1 MFTFKATL
9 IVFSAAEER
18 IGKLFESLLS
28 EQLSKRTEND
38 FLISFDEN
46 ELKIEFYDV
55 ELTEKFAP
63 KILGCGTVKKFIIE
77 NQAAPKNKPEK
88 EIEAKVKVTEN
99 EQVTGLETE
108 AENESEAKKEET
120 ESDSEDDTD
129 ANAEAGAEETESE
142 SKSEKI
148 PEAEDEEE
156 PKPEPEPEATSEA
169 ETEKKS
175 NVEVEHESEKEKFS
189 LDYVNEIFEKAKTVT
204 HFYEDL
210 AEYAQIPSELKE
222 DFVKFMLCARN
233 VDKRMP
239 LFPTYGIGTKHT
251 CKVDFYMVN
260 DELPRCTREIDPVKK
275 EVFSKTIEETL
286 GVSIEWFVCDV
297 VNIVISHPS
306 KTVFKRK
313 AEAEE
318 EPEVTPKAKAEEET
332 KPEPEPEEIPEA
344 KTEEE
349 TGPESETEVI
359 PEAKVEKK
367 SAEEKSFE
375 EFSKEYAE
383 KLYEESENLEEFSG
397 KLADYI
403 QISDSRIRN
412 AFEELIKAVAETQ
425 KMSWFCIENIIK
437 RSSQNLCKR
446 AEFNTNTKVLISKA
460 VKERFN
466 LTLLV
471 FLKLIKELMIE
482 VNAKAKENSEPESE
496 PEVVSEAKAEEELE
510 PESEPEVVS
519 ETKSEE
525 EPEAESE
532 LEVVSET
539 KSEEE
544 LEPESE
550 PEVVSEA
557 KAEEEFE
564 PEPETEVV
572 PEAKAEEEPR
582 PELEAEEIS
591 EAKAEEEPEPESEPE
606 ETTPEAKAERKP
618 KSESKQEET
627 FDEYW
632 SGIFKC
638 MPKIISTDKYRI
650 ENVSKKEQQFLAINK
665 SNPIAFRIKEVLEIM
680 EDISLVADPNF
691 ITLSEQIFTKV
702 PVIKVEKSMALY
714 EKMRLLQWSKM
725 LQKFV
730 QRYYTK
736 DPNFRVR
743 IESFLTELREII
755 MTPEEIA
762 KIK

>member
-1 MFTFKATL
+1 MFKFKATL
-9 IVFSAAEER
+9 GVPSAAEK
-18 IGKLFESLLS
+18 GVDMLFEALLS
-28 EQLSKRTEND
+28 EQFSKRVGSD
-38 FLISFDEN
+38 FSISFNES
-46 ELKIEFYDV
+46 ELKIEFCDV
-55 ELTEKFAP
+55 ELTEKYAQ
-63 KILGCGTVKKFIIE
+63 KILGCGTVKKFYIE
-77 NQAAPKNKPEK
+77 NQTEPKNKPEK

-108 AENESEAKKEET
+108 VETDSENKKEENK
-120 ESDSEDDTD
+120 SDSEDDD
-129 ANAEAGAEETESE
+129 ANAETGVEETE
-142 SKSEKI
+142 
-148 PEAEDEEE
+148 PEAEL
-156 PKPEPEPEATSEA
+156 
-169 ETEKKS
+169 
-175 NVEVEHESEKEKFS
+175 EV
-189 LDYVNEIFEKAKTVT
+189 I
-204 HFYEDL
+204 
-210 AEYAQIPSELKE
+210 
-222 DFVKFMLCARN
+222 
-233 VDKRMP
+233 
-239 LFPTYGIGTKHT
+239 
-251 CKVDFYMVN
+251 
-260 DELPRCTREIDPVKK
+260 
-275 EVFSKTIEETL
+275 
-286 GVSIEWFVCDV
+286 
-297 VNIVISHPS
+297 
-306 KTVFKRK
+306 
-313 AEAEE
+313 
-318 EPEVTPKAKAEEET
+318 PEVKAEEET
-332 KPEPEPEEIPEA
+332 EPEAEPEVIPEVKA
-344 KTEEE
+344 EEE
-349 TGPESETEVI
+349 TEPEAEPEVI
-359 PEAKVEKK
+359 PEAEVVEGLELEQEQEVAPEAK
-367 SAEEKSFE
+367 AEEKSPKVKSSE

-412 AFEELIKAVAETQ
+412 AFEELIKAIAETQ

-437 RSSQNLCKR
+437 RSSQNLYKR

-482 VNAKAKENSEPESE
+482 VNSKAKENSEPESE
-496 PEVVSEAKAEEELE
+496 PEVVSEAKAEEELK

-544 LEPESE
+544 PEPESE
-550 PEVVSEA
+550 PEVVSET
-557 KAEEEFE
+557 K
-564 PEPETEVV
+564 
-572 PEAKAEEEPR
+572 
-582 PELEAEEIS
+582 S
-591 EAKAEEEPEPESEPE
+591 EEEPEPESELEVVSEAKSEEDSEPEPEPE

-618 KSESKQEET
+618 ESESKQEET
-627 FDEYW
+627 LDEYW

-691 ITLSEQIFTKV
+691 ITLSEKIFTKV

>member
-1 MFTFKATL
+1 MFKFKATL
-9 IVFSAAEER
+9 GVPSAAEKR
-18 IGKLFESLLS
+18 VDMLFEALLS
-28 EQLSKRTEND
+28 EQFSKQVGSD
-38 FLISFDEN
+38 FSISFNES
-46 ELKIEFYDV
+46 ELKIEFCDV
-55 ELTEKFAP
+55 ELTEKYAQ
-63 KILGCGTVKKFIIE
+63 KILGCGTVKKFYIE
-77 NQAAPKNKPEK
+77 NQTEPKNKPEK

-108 AENESEAKKEET
+108 VETDSENKKEENK
-120 ESDSEDDTD
+120 SDSEDDD
-129 ANAEAGAEETESE
+129 ANAETGVEETE
-142 SKSEKI
+142 
-148 PEAEDEEE
+148 PEAE
-156 PKPEPEPEATSEA
+156 
-169 ETEKKS
+169 
-175 NVEVEHESEKEKFS
+175 
-189 LDYVNEIFEKAKTVT
+189 
-204 HFYEDL
+204 
-210 AEYAQIPSELKE
+210 
-222 DFVKFMLCARN
+222 
-233 VDKRMP
+233 
-239 LFPTYGIGTKHT
+239 
-251 CKVDFYMVN
+251 
-260 DELPRCTREIDPVKK
+260 
-275 EVFSKTIEETL
+275 
-286 GVSIEWFVCDV
+286 
-297 VNIVISHPS
+297 
-306 KTVFKRK
+306 
-313 AEAEE
+313 
-318 EPEVTPKAKAEEET
+318 PEVIPEVKAEEET
-332 KPEPEPEEIPEA
+332 EPKAEL
-344 KTEEE
+344 
-349 TGPESETEVI
+349 EVI
-359 PEAKVEKK
+359 PEAEVVEETEPKAELEVIPEAEVVERLELEQEQEVAPEAK
-367 SAEEKSFE
+367 AEEKSPKVKSSE

-383 KLYEESENLEEFSG
+383 ELYEESENLEEFSG

-437 RSSQNLCKR
+437 RSSQNLYKR

-482 VNAKAKENSEPESE
+482 VNSKAKENSEPESE

-544 LEPESE
+544 PEPESE
-550 PEVVSEA
+550 LEVVSEA
-557 KAEEEFE
+557 KSEEDSE
-564 PEPETEVV
+564 PEP
-572 PEAKAEEEPR
+572 
-582 PELEAEEIS
+582 
-591 EAKAEEEPEPESEPE
+591 EPE

-618 KSESKQEET
+618 ESESKQEET
-627 FDEYW
+627 LDEYW

-691 ITLSEQIFTKV
+691 ITLSEKIFTKV

>member
-1 MFTFKATL
+1 MFKFKATL
-9 IVFSAAEER
+9 GVPSAAEK
-18 IGKLFESLLS
+18 GVDMLFEALLS
-28 EQLSKRTEND
+28 EQFSKRVGSD
-38 FLISFDEN
+38 FSISFNES
-46 ELKIEFYDV
+46 ELKIEFCDV
-55 ELTEKFAP
+55 ELTEKYAQ
-63 KILGCGTVKKFIIE
+63 KILGCGTVKKFYIE
-77 NQAAPKNKPEK
+77 NQTEPKNKPEK

-108 AENESEAKKEET
+108 VETDSENKKEENK
-120 ESDSEDDTD
+120 SDSEDDD
-129 ANAEAGAEETESE
+129 ANAETGVEETE
-142 SKSEKI
+142 
-148 PEAEDEEE
+148 PEAE
-156 PKPEPEPEATSEA
+156 
-169 ETEKKS
+169 
-175 NVEVEHESEKEKFS
+175 
-189 LDYVNEIFEKAKTVT
+189 
-204 HFYEDL
+204 
-210 AEYAQIPSELKE
+210 
-222 DFVKFMLCARN
+222 
-233 VDKRMP
+233 
-239 LFPTYGIGTKHT
+239 
-251 CKVDFYMVN
+251 
-260 DELPRCTREIDPVKK
+260 
-275 EVFSKTIEETL
+275 
-286 GVSIEWFVCDV
+286 
-297 VNIVISHPS
+297 
-306 KTVFKRK
+306 
-313 AEAEE
+313 
-318 EPEVTPKAKAEEET
+318 PEVIPEVKAEEET
-332 KPEPEPEEIPEA
+332 EPEAEPEVILEVKA
-344 KTEEE
+344 EEE
-349 TGPESETEVI
+349 TEPEAEPEVIPEVKAEEETEPEAEPEVI
-359 PEAKVEKK
+359 PEAEVVEGLGLELEQEQEVAPEAK
-367 SAEEKSFE
+367 AEEKSPKVKSSE

-437 RSSQNLCKR
+437 RSSQNLYKR

-471 FLKLIKELMIE
+471 FLKLIKELM
-482 VNAKAKENSEPESE
+482 KEISPEAEATSESEQEAEEISEEKTEKEPESE
-496 PEVVSEAKAEEELE
+496 LEVV
-510 PESEPEVVS
+510 P

-525 EPEAESE
+525 EPEPE
-532 LEVVSET
+532 LEL
-539 KSEEE
+539 K
-544 LEPESE
+544 
-550 PEVVSEA
+550 
-557 KAEEEFE
+557 
-564 PEPETEVV
+564 VV
-572 PEAKAEEEPR
+572 PEAKSEED
-582 PELEAEEIS
+582 S
-591 EAKAEEEPEPESEPE
+591 EPEPEPE

-618 KSESKQEET
+618 ESESKQEET
-627 FDEYW
+627 LDEYW

-680 EDISLVADPNF
+680 EDISLIADPNF
-691 ITLSEQIFTKV
+691 ITLSEKIFTKV

>member
-1 MFTFKATL
+1 MFKFKAIL
-9 IVFSAAEER
+9 GVPSAAEKR
-18 IGKLFESLLS
+18 VDMLFEALLS
-28 EQLSKRTEND
+28 EQFSKRVGSD
-38 FLISFDEN
+38 FSISFNES
-46 ELKIEFYDV
+46 ELKIEFCDV
-55 ELTEKFAP
+55 ELTEKYAQ
-63 KILGCGTVKKFIIE
+63 KILGCGTVKKFYIE
-77 NQAAPKNKPEK
+77 NQTEPKNKPEK

-108 AENESEAKKEET
+108 VEET
-120 ESDSEDDTD
+120 E
-129 ANAEAGAEETESE
+129 
-142 SKSEKI
+142 
-148 PEAEDEEE
+148 PEAEL
-156 PKPEPEPEATSEA
+156 
-169 ETEKKS
+169 
-175 NVEVEHESEKEKFS
+175 EV
-189 LDYVNEIFEKAKTVT
+189 I
-204 HFYEDL
+204 
-210 AEYAQIPSELKE
+210 
-222 DFVKFMLCARN
+222 
-233 VDKRMP
+233 
-239 LFPTYGIGTKHT
+239 
-251 CKVDFYMVN
+251 
-260 DELPRCTREIDPVKK
+260 
-275 EVFSKTIEETL
+275 
-286 GVSIEWFVCDV
+286 
-297 VNIVISHPS
+297 
-306 KTVFKRK
+306 
-313 AEAEE
+313 
-318 EPEVTPKAKAEEET
+318 PEVKAEEET
-332 KPEPEPEEIPEA
+332 EPEAELEVIPEVKA
-344 KTEEE
+344 EEE
-349 TGPESETEVI
+349 TEPEVELEVIPEVKAEEETEPEAEPEVIPEVKAEEETEPKAELEVI
-359 PEAKVEKK
+359 PEAEVVERLELEQEQEVAPEAK
-367 SAEEKSFE
+367 AEEKSPKVKSSE

-383 KLYEESENLEEFSG
+383 ELYEESENLEEFSG

-437 RSSQNLCKR
+437 RSSQNLYKK

-482 VNAKAKENSEPESE
+482 VNSKAKENSEPESE

-544 LEPESE
+544 PEPESE
-550 PEVVSEA
+550 LEVVSEA
-557 KAEEEFE
+557 KSEEDSE
-564 PEPETEVV
+564 PEPE
-572 PEAKAEEEPR
+572 PEK
-582 PELEAEEIS
+582 
-591 EAKAEEEPEPESEPE
+591 
-606 ETTPEAKAERKP
+606 TTPEAKAERKP
-618 KSESKQEET
+618 ESESKQEET
-627 FDEYW
+627 LDEYW

-691 ITLSEQIFTKV
+691 ITLSEKIFTKV

>member
-1 MFTFKATL
+1 M
-9 IVFSAAEER
+9 
-18 IGKLFESLLS
+18 
-28 EQLSKRTEND
+28 
-38 FLISFDEN
+38 
-46 ELKIEFYDV
+46 
-55 ELTEKFAP
+55 
-63 KILGCGTVKKFIIE
+63 
-77 NQAAPKNKPEK
+77 
-88 EIEAKVKVTEN
+88 
-99 EQVTGLETE
+99 
-108 AENESEAKKEET
+108 
-120 ESDSEDDTD
+120 
-129 ANAEAGAEETESE
+129 
-142 SKSEKI
+142 I
-148 PEAEDEEE
+148 PEAEVVEGLELE
-156 PKPEPEPEATSEA
+156 QEQEVAPE
-169 ETEKKS
+169 
-175 NVEVEHESEKEKFS
+175 
-189 LDYVNEIFEKAKTVT
+189 
-204 HFYEDL
+204 
-210 AEYAQIPSELKE
+210 
-222 DFVKFMLCARN
+222 
-233 VDKRMP
+233 
-239 LFPTYGIGTKHT
+239 
-251 CKVDFYMVN
+251 
-260 DELPRCTREIDPVKK
+260 
-275 EVFSKTIEETL
+275 
-286 GVSIEWFVCDV
+286 
-297 VNIVISHPS
+297 
-306 KTVFKRK
+306 
-313 AEAEE
+313 
-318 EPEVTPKAKAEEET
+318 AKAEE
-332 KPEPEPEEIPEA
+332 KSP
-344 KTEEE
+344 
-349 TGPESETEVI
+349 
-359 PEAKVEKK
+359 KVK
-367 SAEEKSFE
+367 SSE

-437 RSSQNLCKR
+437 RSSQNLYKR

-482 VNAKAKENSEPESE
+482 VNSKAKENSEPESE

-544 LEPESE
+544 PEPESE
-550 PEVVSEA
+550 PEVVSET
-557 KAEEEFE
+557 K
-564 PEPETEVV
+564 
-572 PEAKAEEEPR
+572 
-582 PELEAEEIS
+582 S
-591 EAKAEEEPEPESEPE
+591 EEEPEPESELEVVSETKSEEEPEPESELEVVSEAKSEEDSEPEPEPE

-618 KSESKQEET
+618 ESESKQEET
-627 FDEYW
+627 LDEYW

-691 ITLSEQIFTKV
+691 ITLSEKIFTKV

>member
-77 NQAAPKNKPEK
+77 NQAEPKNKPEK
-88 EIEAKVKVTEN
+88 EIEAKVKAGEN
-99 EQVTGLETE
+99 EHVTGSETE

-142 SKSEKI
+142 SQSEKI

-175 NVEVEHESEKEKFS
+175 NVEAEHESEKEKFS

-349 TGPESETEVI
+349 TEPESETEVI

-496 PEVVSEAKAEEELE
+496 PEVVSE
-510 PESEPEVVS
+510 
-519 ETKSEE
+519 TKSEE

-557 KAEEEFE
+557 KAEEELE

-572 PEAKAEEEPR
+572 PEAKAKEEPR

-606 ETTPEAKAERKP
+606 ETIPEAKAERKP

>member
-1 MFTFKATL
+1 MFKFKAIL
-9 IVFSAAEER
+9 GVPSAAEKR
-18 IGKLFESLLS
+18 VDMLFEALLS
-28 EQLSKRTEND
+28 EQFSKRVGSD
-38 FLISFDEN
+38 FSISFNES
-46 ELKIEFYDV
+46 ELKIEFCDV
-55 ELTEKFAP
+55 ELTEKYAQ
-63 KILGCGTVKKFIIE
+63 KILGCGTVKKFYIE
-77 NQAAPKNKPEK
+77 NQTEPKNKPEK

-108 AENESEAKKEET
+108 VEET
-120 ESDSEDDTD
+120 E
-129 ANAEAGAEETESE
+129 
-142 SKSEKI
+142 
-148 PEAEDEEE
+148 PEAEL
-156 PKPEPEPEATSEA
+156 
-169 ETEKKS
+169 
-175 NVEVEHESEKEKFS
+175 EV
-189 LDYVNEIFEKAKTVT
+189 I
-204 HFYEDL
+204 
-210 AEYAQIPSELKE
+210 
-222 DFVKFMLCARN
+222 
-233 VDKRMP
+233 
-239 LFPTYGIGTKHT
+239 
-251 CKVDFYMVN
+251 
-260 DELPRCTREIDPVKK
+260 
-275 EVFSKTIEETL
+275 
-286 GVSIEWFVCDV
+286 
-297 VNIVISHPS
+297 
-306 KTVFKRK
+306 
-313 AEAEE
+313 
-318 EPEVTPKAKAEEET
+318 PEVKAEEET
-332 KPEPEPEEIPEA
+332 EPKAEL
-344 KTEEE
+344 
-349 TGPESETEVI
+349 EVI
-359 PEAKVEKK
+359 PEAEVVERLELEQEQEVAPEAK
-367 SAEEKSFE
+367 AEEKSPKVKSSE

-383 KLYEESENLEEFSG
+383 ELYEESENLEEFSG

-437 RSSQNLCKR
+437 RSSQNLYKK

-482 VNAKAKENSEPESE
+482 VNSKAKENSEPESE

-519 ETKSEE
+519 KTKSEE

-532 LEVVSET
+532 LEVVSEA
-539 KSEEE
+539 KSEED
-544 LEPESE
+544 S
-550 PEVVSEA
+550 
-557 KAEEEFE
+557 E
-564 PEPETEVV
+564 PEPE
-572 PEAKAEEEPR
+572 PEK
-582 PELEAEEIS
+582 
-591 EAKAEEEPEPESEPE
+591 
-606 ETTPEAKAERKP
+606 TTPEAKAERKP
-618 KSESKQEET
+618 ESESKQEET
-627 FDEYW
+627 LDEYW

-691 ITLSEQIFTKV
+691 ITLSEKIFTKV

>member
-38 FLISFDEN
+38 FLISFNEN

-77 NQAAPKNKPEK
+77 NQAEPKNKPEK

-108 AENESEAKKEET
+108 VETDSENKKEENK
-120 ESDSEDDTD
+120 SDSEDDD
-129 ANAEAGAEETESE
+129 ANAETGVEKTE
-142 SKSEKI
+142 
-148 PEAEDEEE
+148 PEAEL
-156 PKPEPEPEATSEA
+156 
-169 ETEKKS
+169 
-175 NVEVEHESEKEKFS
+175 EV
-189 LDYVNEIFEKAKTVT
+189 I
-204 HFYEDL
+204 
-210 AEYAQIPSELKE
+210 
-222 DFVKFMLCARN
+222 
-233 VDKRMP
+233 
-239 LFPTYGIGTKHT
+239 
-251 CKVDFYMVN
+251 
-260 DELPRCTREIDPVKK
+260 
-275 EVFSKTIEETL
+275 
-286 GVSIEWFVCDV
+286 
-297 VNIVISHPS
+297 
-306 KTVFKRK
+306 
-313 AEAEE
+313 
-318 EPEVTPKAKAEEET
+318 PEVKAEEET
-332 KPEPEPEEIPEA
+332 EPEAEP
-344 KTEEE
+344 
-349 TGPESETEVI
+349 EVI
-359 PEAKVEKK
+359 PEAEVVEGLELEQEQEVAPEAK
-367 SAEEKSFE
+367 AEEKSPKVKSSE

-425 KMSWFCIENIIK
+425 KISLFCIENIIK
-437 RSSQNLCKR
+437 RSSQNLYKR

-482 VNAKAKENSEPESE
+482 VNSKAKENSEPESE
-496 PEVVSEAKAEEELE
+496 PEVVSEAKAEEEPE
-510 PESEPEVVS
+510 PNMESEE
-519 ETKSEE
+519 
-525 EPEAESE
+525 
-532 LEVVSET
+532 
-539 KSEEE
+539 
-544 LEPESE
+544 
-550 PEVVSEA
+550 
-557 KAEEEFE
+557 
-564 PEPETEVV
+564 V
-572 PEAKAEEEPR
+572 PEAKAEEESK

-591 EAKAEEEPEPESEPE
+591 EAKSEEDSEPEPEPE
-606 ETTPEAKAERKP
+606 KTTPEAKAERKP
-618 KSESKQEET
+618 ESGSKQEET

>member
-77 NQAAPKNKPEK
+77 NQAEPKNKPEK
-88 EIEAKVKVTEN
+88 EIEAKVKAGEN
-99 EQVTGLETE
+99 EHVTGSETE

-169 ETEKKS
+169 EAEKKS
-175 NVEVEHESEKEKFS
+175 NVEAEHESEKEKFS

-239 LFPTYGIGTKHT
+239 LFPTYGIGTKYT

-349 TGPESETEVI
+349 TEPESETEVI
-359 PEAKVEKK
+359 LEAKVEKK

-496 PEVVSEAKAEEELE
+496 PEVV
-510 PESEPEVVS
+510 
-519 ETKSEE
+519 
-525 EPEAESE
+525 
-532 LEVVSET
+532 
-539 KSEEE
+539 
-544 LEPESE
+544 
-550 PEVVSEA
+550 
-557 KAEEEFE
+557 
-564 PEPETEVV
+564 

-591 EAKAEEEPEPESEPE
+591 EAKAEEELEPESEPE
-606 ETTPEAKAERKP
+606 KTTPEAKAERKP
-618 KSESKQEET
+618 ESESKQEET

>member
-1 MFTFKATL
+1 MFKFKATL
-9 IVFSAAEER
+9 GVPSAAEKR
-18 IGKLFESLLS
+18 VDMLFEALLS
-28 EQLSKRTEND
+28 EQFSKRVGSD
-38 FLISFDEN
+38 FSISFNES
-46 ELKIEFYDV
+46 ELKIEFCDV
-55 ELTEKFAP
+55 ELTEKYAQ
-63 KILGCGTVKKFIIE
+63 KILGCGTVKKFYIE
-77 NQAAPKNKPEK
+77 NQTEPKNKPEK
-88 EIEAKVKVTEN
+88 EIEAKVKAGEN
-99 EQVTGLETE
+99 EHVTGSETE

-120 ESDSEDDTD
+120 ESDSEDDD
-129 ANAEAGAEETESE
+129 ANAETGVEETE
-142 SKSEKI
+142 
-148 PEAEDEEE
+148 PEAEL
-156 PKPEPEPEATSEA
+156 
-169 ETEKKS
+169 
-175 NVEVEHESEKEKFS
+175 EV
-189 LDYVNEIFEKAKTVT
+189 I
-204 HFYEDL
+204 
-210 AEYAQIPSELKE
+210 
-222 DFVKFMLCARN
+222 
-233 VDKRMP
+233 
-239 LFPTYGIGTKHT
+239 
-251 CKVDFYMVN
+251 
-260 DELPRCTREIDPVKK
+260 
-275 EVFSKTIEETL
+275 
-286 GVSIEWFVCDV
+286 
-297 VNIVISHPS
+297 
-306 KTVFKRK
+306 
-313 AEAEE
+313 
-318 EPEVTPKAKAEEET
+318 PEVKAEEET
-332 KPEPEPEEIPEA
+332 EPEAEPEVIPEVKA
-344 KTEEE
+344 EEE
-349 TGPESETEVI
+349 TEPEAELEVIPEVKAEEETEPEAEPEVIPEVKAEEETEPKAELEVI
-359 PEAKVEKK
+359 PEAEVVERLELEQEQEVAPEAK
-367 SAEEKSFE
+367 AEEKSPKVKSSE

-437 RSSQNLCKR
+437 RSSQNLYKKV
-446 AEFNTNTKVLISKA
+446 EFNTNTKVLISKA

-471 FLKLIKELMIE
+471 FLKLIKELM
-482 VNAKAKENSEPESE
+482 KEISPEAEATSESEQEAEEISEEKTEKEPESE
-496 PEVVSEAKAEEELE
+496 LEVV
-510 PESEPEVVS
+510 P

-525 EPEAESE
+525 EPE
-532 LEVVSET
+532 
-539 KSEEE
+539 
-544 LEPESE
+544 
-550 PEVVSEA
+550 
-557 KAEEEFE
+557 
-564 PEPETEVV
+564 PEP
-572 PEAKAEEEPR
+572 
-582 PELEAEEIS
+582 
-591 EAKAEEEPEPESEPE
+591 EPE

-618 KSESKQEET
+618 ESESKQEET
-627 FDEYW
+627 LDEYW

-691 ITLSEQIFTKV
+691 ITLSEKIFTKV

>member
-63 KILGCGTVKKFIIE
+63 KILGCGTVKKIIIE
-77 NQAAPKNKPEK
+77 NQAEPKNKPEK

-108 AENESEAKKEET
+108 VETDSENKKEENK
-120 ESDSEDDTD
+120 SDSEDDD
-129 ANAEAGAEETESE
+129 ANAETGVEKTE
-142 SKSEKI
+142 
-148 PEAEDEEE
+148 PEAEL
-156 PKPEPEPEATSEA
+156 
-169 ETEKKS
+169 
-175 NVEVEHESEKEKFS
+175 EV
-189 LDYVNEIFEKAKTVT
+189 I
-204 HFYEDL
+204 
-210 AEYAQIPSELKE
+210 
-222 DFVKFMLCARN
+222 
-233 VDKRMP
+233 
-239 LFPTYGIGTKHT
+239 
-251 CKVDFYMVN
+251 
-260 DELPRCTREIDPVKK
+260 
-275 EVFSKTIEETL
+275 
-286 GVSIEWFVCDV
+286 
-297 VNIVISHPS
+297 
-306 KTVFKRK
+306 
-313 AEAEE
+313 
-318 EPEVTPKAKAEEET
+318 PEVKAEEET
-332 KPEPEPEEIPEA
+332 EPEAEP
-344 KTEEE
+344 
-349 TGPESETEVI
+349 EVI
-359 PEAKVEKK
+359 PEAEVVEVLELEQEQEVAPEAK
-367 SAEEKSFE
+367 AEEKSPKVKSSE

-437 RSSQNLCKR
+437 RSSQNLYKR

-471 FLKLIKELMIE
+471 FLKLIKELMKEISP
-482 VNAKAKENSEPESE
+482 KAEETSESE
-496 PEVVSEAKAEEELE
+496 QEAEEISEEKAEEE
-510 PESEPEVVS
+510 S
-519 ETKSEE
+519 K
-525 EPEAESE
+525 
-532 LEVVSET
+532 
-539 KSEEE
+539 
-544 LEPESE
+544 
-550 PEVVSEA
+550 
-557 KAEEEFE
+557 
-564 PEPETEVV
+564 
-572 PEAKAEEEPR
+572 

-591 EAKAEEEPEPESEPE
+591 EAKSEEDSEPEPEPE
-606 ETTPEAKAERKP
+606 KTTPEAKAERKP
-618 KSESKQEET
+618 ESGSKQEET

-680 EDISLVADPNF
+680 EDISLIADPNF

>member
-63 KILGCGTVKKFIIE
+63 KILDCGTVKKFIIE
-77 NQAAPKNKPEK
+77 NQAEPKNKPEK

-108 AENESEAKKEET
+108 VETDSENKKEENK
-120 ESDSEDDTD
+120 SDSEDDD
-129 ANAEAGAEETESE
+129 ANAETGVEKTE
-142 SKSEKI
+142 
-148 PEAEDEEE
+148 PEAEL
-156 PKPEPEPEATSEA
+156 
-169 ETEKKS
+169 
-175 NVEVEHESEKEKFS
+175 EV
-189 LDYVNEIFEKAKTVT
+189 I
-204 HFYEDL
+204 
-210 AEYAQIPSELKE
+210 
-222 DFVKFMLCARN
+222 
-233 VDKRMP
+233 
-239 LFPTYGIGTKHT
+239 
-251 CKVDFYMVN
+251 
-260 DELPRCTREIDPVKK
+260 
-275 EVFSKTIEETL
+275 
-286 GVSIEWFVCDV
+286 
-297 VNIVISHPS
+297 
-306 KTVFKRK
+306 
-313 AEAEE
+313 
-318 EPEVTPKAKAEEET
+318 PEVKAEEET
-332 KPEPEPEEIPEA
+332 EPEAEP
-344 KTEEE
+344 
-349 TGPESETEVI
+349 EVI
-359 PEAKVEKK
+359 PEAEVVEGLELEQEQEVAPEAK
-367 SAEEKSFE
+367 AEEKSPKVKSSE

-437 RSSQNLCKR
+437 RSSQNLYKR

-482 VNAKAKENSEPESE
+482 VNSKAKKNSEPESE
-496 PEVVSEAKAEEELE
+496 PEVVSEAKAEEEPE
-510 PESEPEVVS
+510 PNMESEE
-519 ETKSEE
+519 
-525 EPEAESE
+525 
-532 LEVVSET
+532 
-539 KSEEE
+539 
-544 LEPESE
+544 
-550 PEVVSEA
+550 
-557 KAEEEFE
+557 
-564 PEPETEVV
+564 V
-572 PEAKAEEEPR
+572 PEAKAEEESK

-591 EAKAEEEPEPESEPE
+591 EAKVEEESKPELEAEEISEAKSEEDSEPEPEPE
-606 ETTPEAKAERKP
+606 KTTPEAKAERKP
-618 KSESKQEET
+618 ESGSKQEET

>member
-1 MFTFKATL
+1 MFKFKATL
-9 IVFSAAEER
+9 GVPSAAEKR
-18 IGKLFESLLS
+18 VDMLFEALLS
-28 EQLSKRTEND
+28 EQFSKQVGSD
-38 FLISFDEN
+38 FSISFNES
-46 ELKIEFYDV
+46 ELKIEFCDV
-55 ELTEKFAP
+55 ELTEKYAQ
-63 KILGCGTVKKFIIE
+63 KILGCGTVKKFYIE
-77 NQAAPKNKPEK
+77 NQTEPKNKPEK

-108 AENESEAKKEET
+108 VETDSENKKEENK
-120 ESDSEDDTD
+120 SDSEDDD
-129 ANAEAGAEETESE
+129 ANAETGVEETE
-142 SKSEKI
+142 
-148 PEAEDEEE
+148 PEAEL
-156 PKPEPEPEATSEA
+156 
-169 ETEKKS
+169 
-175 NVEVEHESEKEKFS
+175 EV
-189 LDYVNEIFEKAKTVT
+189 I
-204 HFYEDL
+204 
-210 AEYAQIPSELKE
+210 
-222 DFVKFMLCARN
+222 
-233 VDKRMP
+233 
-239 LFPTYGIGTKHT
+239 
-251 CKVDFYMVN
+251 
-260 DELPRCTREIDPVKK
+260 
-275 EVFSKTIEETL
+275 
-286 GVSIEWFVCDV
+286 
-297 VNIVISHPS
+297 
-306 KTVFKRK
+306 
-313 AEAEE
+313 
-318 EPEVTPKAKAEEET
+318 PEVKAEEET
-332 KPEPEPEEIPEA
+332 EPEAELEVIPEVKA
-344 KTEEE
+344 EEE
-349 TGPESETEVI
+349 TEPEAEPEVI
-359 PEAKVEKK
+359 PEAEVVEGLELEQEQEVAPEAK
-367 SAEEKSFE
+367 AEEKSPKVKSSE

-437 RSSQNLCKR
+437 RSSQNLYKR

-482 VNAKAKENSEPESE
+482 VNSKAKENSEPESE

-525 EPEAESE
+525 EPE
-532 LEVVSET
+532 
-539 KSEEE
+539 
-544 LEPESE
+544 
-550 PEVVSEA
+550 
-557 KAEEEFE
+557 
-564 PEPETEVV
+564 PEP
-572 PEAKAEEEPR
+572 
-582 PELEAEEIS
+582 
-591 EAKAEEEPEPESEPE
+591 EPE

-618 KSESKQEET
+618 ESESKQEET
-627 FDEYW
+627 LDEYW

-691 ITLSEQIFTKV
+691 ITLSEKIFTKV

>member
-63 KILGCGTVKKFIIE
+63 KILGCGTVKKIIIE
-77 NQAAPKNKPEK
+77 NQVEPKNKPEK

-108 AENESEAKKEET
+108 VETDSENKKEENK
-120 ESDSEDDTD
+120 SDSEDDD
-129 ANAEAGAEETESE
+129 ANAETGVEKTE
-142 SKSEKI
+142 
-148 PEAEDEEE
+148 PEAEL
-156 PKPEPEPEATSEA
+156 
-169 ETEKKS
+169 
-175 NVEVEHESEKEKFS
+175 EV
-189 LDYVNEIFEKAKTVT
+189 I
-204 HFYEDL
+204 
-210 AEYAQIPSELKE
+210 
-222 DFVKFMLCARN
+222 
-233 VDKRMP
+233 
-239 LFPTYGIGTKHT
+239 
-251 CKVDFYMVN
+251 
-260 DELPRCTREIDPVKK
+260 
-275 EVFSKTIEETL
+275 
-286 GVSIEWFVCDV
+286 
-297 VNIVISHPS
+297 
-306 KTVFKRK
+306 
-313 AEAEE
+313 
-318 EPEVTPKAKAEEET
+318 PEVKAEEET
-332 KPEPEPEEIPEA
+332 EPEAEP
-344 KTEEE
+344 
-349 TGPESETEVI
+349 EVI
-359 PEAKVEKK
+359 PEAEVVEGLELEQEKEVAPEAK
-367 SAEEKSFE
+367 AEEKSPKVKSSE

-471 FLKLIKELMIE
+471 FLKLIKELM
-482 VNAKAKENSEPESE
+482 KEISP
-496 PEVVSEAKAEEELE
+496 KAEETS
-510 PESEPEVVS
+510 ESEQ
-519 ETKSEE
+519 
-525 EPEAESE
+525 
-532 LEVVSET
+532 
-539 KSEEE
+539 
-544 LEPESE
+544 
-550 PEVVSEA
+550 
-557 KAEEEFE
+557 
-564 PEPETEVV
+564 
-572 PEAKAEEEPR
+572 
-582 PELEAEEIS
+582 EAEEIS
-591 EAKAEEEPEPESEPE
+591 EEKAEEESKPELETEEISEAKSEEDSEPEPEPE
-606 ETTPEAKAERKP
+606 KITPEAKAERKSE
-618 KSESKQEET
+618 SESKQEET

>member
-77 NQAAPKNKPEK
+77 NQAEPKNKPEK

-108 AENESEAKKEET
+108 VETDSENKKEENK
-120 ESDSEDDTD
+120 SDSEDDD
-129 ANAEAGAEETESE
+129 ANAETGVEKTE
-142 SKSEKI
+142 
-148 PEAEDEEE
+148 PEAEL
-156 PKPEPEPEATSEA
+156 
-169 ETEKKS
+169 
-175 NVEVEHESEKEKFS
+175 EV
-189 LDYVNEIFEKAKTVT
+189 I
-204 HFYEDL
+204 
-210 AEYAQIPSELKE
+210 
-222 DFVKFMLCARN
+222 
-233 VDKRMP
+233 
-239 LFPTYGIGTKHT
+239 
-251 CKVDFYMVN
+251 
-260 DELPRCTREIDPVKK
+260 
-275 EVFSKTIEETL
+275 
-286 GVSIEWFVCDV
+286 
-297 VNIVISHPS
+297 
-306 KTVFKRK
+306 
-313 AEAEE
+313 
-318 EPEVTPKAKAEEET
+318 PEVKAEEET
-332 KPEPEPEEIPEA
+332 EPEAEP
-344 KTEEE
+344 
-349 TGPESETEVI
+349 EVI
-359 PEAKVEKK
+359 PEAEVVEGLELEQEQEVAPEAK
-367 SAEEKSFE
+367 AEEKSPKVKSSE

-412 AFEELIKAVAETQ
+412 AFEELLKAVAETQ

-482 VNAKAKENSEPESE
+482 VNSKAKENSESESE
-496 PEVVSEAKAEEELE
+496 PEVVSEAKAEEEPE
-510 PESEPEVVS
+510 PNMESEE
-519 ETKSEE
+519 
-525 EPEAESE
+525 
-532 LEVVSET
+532 
-539 KSEEE
+539 
-544 LEPESE
+544 
-550 PEVVSEA
+550 
-557 KAEEEFE
+557 
-564 PEPETEVV
+564 V
-572 PEAKAEEEPR
+572 PEAKAEEESKP
-582 PELEAEEIS
+582 
-591 EAKAEEEPEPESEPE
+591 EPEPEK
-606 ETTPEAKAERKP
+606 TTPEAKAERKP
-618 KSESKQEET
+618 ESESKQEET

>member
-1 MFTFKATL
+1 MIPEVKT
-9 IVFSAAEER
+9 
-18 IGKLFESLLS
+18 
-28 EQLSKRTEND
+28 
-38 FLISFDEN
+38 
-46 ELKIEFYDV
+46 V
-55 ELTEKFAP
+55 E
-63 KILGCGTVKKFIIE
+63 
-77 NQAAPKNKPEK
+77 
-88 EIEAKVKVTEN
+88 
-99 EQVTGLETE
+99 ETE
-108 AENESEAKKEET
+108 AEAEPEAISEAK
-120 ESDSEDDTD
+120 
-129 ANAEAGAEETESE
+129 AEEE
-142 SKSEKI
+142 
-148 PEAEDEEE
+148 
-156 PKPEPEPEATSEA
+156 PEPEPEPE
-169 ETEKKS
+169 
-175 NVEVEHESEKEKFS
+175 
-189 LDYVNEIFEKAKTVT
+189 EI
-204 HFYEDL
+204 
-210 AEYAQIPSELKE
+210 
-222 DFVKFMLCARN
+222 
-233 VDKRMP
+233 
-239 LFPTYGIGTKHT
+239 
-251 CKVDFYMVN
+251 
-260 DELPRCTREIDPVKK
+260 
-275 EVFSKTIEETL
+275 
-286 GVSIEWFVCDV
+286 
-297 VNIVISHPS
+297 
-306 KTVFKRK
+306 
-313 AEAEE
+313 
-318 EPEVTPKAKAEEET
+318 PEVRAEEET
-332 KPEPEPEEIPEA
+332 KPEPEPEAIPEA
-344 KTEEE
+344 KAEEKHE
-349 TGPESETEVI
+349 PDSELKATSEGK
-359 PEAKVEKK
+359 AKEK
-367 SAEEKSFE
+367 SAEETSLE

-437 RSSQNLCKR
+437 RNSQNLYKK

-482 VNAKAKENSEPESE
+482 VNSKAKENSEPESE
-496 PEVVSEAKAEEELE
+496 PEVVSEAKAEEEPE
-510 PESEPEVVS
+510 PKMESEE
-519 ETKSEE
+519 
-525 EPEAESE
+525 
-532 LEVVSET
+532 
-539 KSEEE
+539 
-544 LEPESE
+544 
-550 PEVVSEA
+550 
-557 KAEEEFE
+557 
-564 PEPETEVV
+564 V
-572 PEAKAEEEPR
+572 PEAKAEEEPEPKSETEVVPEAKSEVEPKSK
-582 PELEAEEIS
+582 PELEEPKTE
-591 EAKAEEEPEPESEPE
+591 AEEEPKPEPEPE
-606 ETTPEAKAERKP
+606 EIPEAEAEEEP
-618 KSESKQEET
+618 KTEPELEVTSEAETKET

-665 SNPIAFRIKEVLEIM
+665 SNPMAFRIKEVLEIM

>member
-1 MFTFKATL
+1 MFKFKATL
-9 IVFSAAEER
+9 GVPSAAEKR
-18 IGKLFESLLS
+18 VDMLFEALLS
-28 EQLSKRTEND
+28 EQFSKRVGSD
-38 FLISFDEN
+38 FSISFNES
-46 ELKIEFYDV
+46 ELKIEFCDV
-55 ELTEKFAP
+55 ELTEKYAQ
-63 KILGCGTVKKFIIE
+63 KILGCGTVKKFYIE
-77 NQAAPKNKPEK
+77 NQTEPKNKPEK

-108 AENESEAKKEET
+108 VETDSENKKEENK
-120 ESDSEDDTD
+120 SDSEDDD
-129 ANAEAGAEETESE
+129 ANAETGVEETE
-142 SKSEKI
+142 
-148 PEAEDEEE
+148 PEAEL
-156 PKPEPEPEATSEA
+156 
-169 ETEKKS
+169 
-175 NVEVEHESEKEKFS
+175 EV
-189 LDYVNEIFEKAKTVT
+189 I
-204 HFYEDL
+204 
-210 AEYAQIPSELKE
+210 
-222 DFVKFMLCARN
+222 
-233 VDKRMP
+233 
-239 LFPTYGIGTKHT
+239 
-251 CKVDFYMVN
+251 
-260 DELPRCTREIDPVKK
+260 
-275 EVFSKTIEETL
+275 
-286 GVSIEWFVCDV
+286 
-297 VNIVISHPS
+297 
-306 KTVFKRK
+306 
-313 AEAEE
+313 
-318 EPEVTPKAKAEEET
+318 PEVKAEEET
-332 KPEPEPEEIPEA
+332 EPEAEP
-344 KTEEE
+344 
-349 TGPESETEVI
+349 EVI
-359 PEAKVEKK
+359 PEVKAEEETEPEAELEMIPEAEVVERLELEQEQEVAPEAK
-367 SAEEKSFE
+367 AEEKSPKVKSSE

-383 KLYEESENLEEFSG
+383 ELYEESENLEEFSG

-437 RSSQNLCKR
+437 RSSQNLYKK

-482 VNAKAKENSEPESE
+482 VNSKAKENSEPESE

-525 EPEAESE
+525 EPEPESE
-532 LEVVSET
+532 LEVVSEA
-539 KSEEE
+539 KSEED
-544 LEPESE
+544 S
-550 PEVVSEA
+550 
-557 KAEEEFE
+557 E
-564 PEPETEVV
+564 PEPE
-572 PEAKAEEEPR
+572 PEK
-582 PELEAEEIS
+582 
-591 EAKAEEEPEPESEPE
+591 
-606 ETTPEAKAERKP
+606 TTPEAKAERKP
-618 KSESKQEET
+618 ESESKQEET
-627 FDEYW
+627 LDEYW

-691 ITLSEQIFTKV
+691 ITLSEKIFTKV

>member
-1 MFTFKATL
+1 MFKFKATL
-9 IVFSAAEER
+9 GVPLAAEKR
-18 IGKLFESLLS
+18 VDMLFEALLS
-28 EQLSKRTEND
+28 EQFSKRVGSD
-38 FLISFDEN
+38 FSISFNES
-46 ELKIEFYDV
+46 ELKIEFCDV
-55 ELTEKFAP
+55 ELTEKYAQ
-63 KILGCGTVKKFIIE
+63 KILGCGTVKKFYIE
-77 NQAAPKNKPEK
+77 NQTEPKNKPEK

-108 AENESEAKKEET
+108 VETDSENKKEENK
-120 ESDSEDDTD
+120 SDSEEDD
-129 ANAEAGAEETESE
+129 ANAETGVEETE
-142 SKSEKI
+142 
-148 PEAEDEEE
+148 PEAELE
-156 PKPEPEPEATSEA
+156 
-169 ETEKKS
+169 
-175 NVEVEHESEKEKFS
+175 
-189 LDYVNEIFEKAKTVT
+189 
-204 HFYEDL
+204 
-210 AEYAQIPSELKE
+210 
-222 DFVKFMLCARN
+222 
-233 VDKRMP
+233 
-239 LFPTYGIGTKHT
+239 
-251 CKVDFYMVN
+251 
-260 DELPRCTREIDPVKK
+260 
-275 EVFSKTIEETL
+275 
-286 GVSIEWFVCDV
+286 
-297 VNIVISHPS
+297 VIS
-306 KTVFKRK
+306 
-313 AEAEE
+313 
-318 EPEVTPKAKAEEET
+318 EVKAEEET
-332 KPEPEPEEIPEA
+332 EPEAELEVIPEVKA
-344 KTEEE
+344 EEE
-349 TGPESETEVI
+349 TEPEAEPEVIPEVKAEEETEPEAEPEVI
-359 PEAKVEKK
+359 PEAEVVERLELEQEQEVAPEAK
-367 SAEEKSFE
+367 AEEKSPKVKSSE

-383 KLYEESENLEEFSG
+383 ELYEESENLEEFSG

-437 RSSQNLCKR
+437 RSSQNLYKK

-482 VNAKAKENSEPESE
+482 VNSKAKENS
-496 PEVVSEAKAEEELE
+496 E

-550 PEVVSEA
+550 PEVVSET
-557 KAEEEFE
+557 KSEEE
-564 PEPETEVV
+564 PEAESELKVV
-572 PEAKAEEEPR
+572 PEAKSEED
-582 PELEAEEIS
+582 S
-591 EAKAEEEPEPESEPE
+591 EPEPEPE
-606 ETTPEAKAERKP
+606 ETTPEAKSERKP
-618 KSESKQEET
+618 ESESKQEET
-627 FDEYW
+627 LDEYW

-691 ITLSEQIFTKV
+691 ITLSEKIFTKV

>member
-9 IVFSAAEER
+9 IVFSAAEAR
-18 IGKLFESLLS
+18 IDKLFESLLS
-28 EQLSKRTEND
+28 EQLSKRTGND

-77 NQAAPKNKPEK
+77 NHAEPKNKPEK

-108 AENESEAKKEET
+108 VETDSENKKEENK
-120 ESDSEDDTD
+120 SDSEDDD
-129 ANAEAGAEETESE
+129 ANAETGVEETE
-142 SKSEKI
+142 
-148 PEAEDEEE
+148 PEAELEVIPEVKAVEET
-156 PKPEPEPEATSEA
+156 EPEA
-169 ETEKKS
+169 
-175 NVEVEHESEKEKFS
+175 
-189 LDYVNEIFEKAKTVT
+189 
-204 HFYEDL
+204 
-210 AEYAQIPSELKE
+210 
-222 DFVKFMLCARN
+222 
-233 VDKRMP
+233 
-239 LFPTYGIGTKHT
+239 
-251 CKVDFYMVN
+251 
-260 DELPRCTREIDPVKK
+260 
-275 EVFSKTIEETL
+275 
-286 GVSIEWFVCDV
+286 
-297 VNIVISHPS
+297 
-306 KTVFKRK
+306 
-313 AEAEE
+313 
-318 EPEVTPKAKAEEET
+318 EP
-332 KPEPEPEEIPEA
+332 
-344 KTEEE
+344 
-349 TGPESETEVI
+349 EVI
-359 PEAKVEKK
+359 PEAEVEKGLELEQEQEVAPEAK
-367 SAEEKSFE
+367 AEEKSPKVKSSE

-437 RSSQNLCKR
+437 RNSQNLYKR

-482 VNAKAKENSEPESE
+482 VNSKAKENSEPESE
-496 PEVVSEAKAEEELE
+496 PEVVSEAKAEEEPE
-510 PESEPEVVS
+510 PKMESEE
-519 ETKSEE
+519 
-525 EPEAESE
+525 
-532 LEVVSET
+532 
-539 KSEEE
+539 
-544 LEPESE
+544 
-550 PEVVSEA
+550 
-557 KAEEEFE
+557 
-564 PEPETEVV
+564 V
-572 PEAKAEEEPR
+572 PEAK
-582 PELEAEEIS
+582 S
-591 EAKAEEEPEPESEPE
+591 EEEPEPESEPE
-606 ETTPEAKAERKP
+606 VIPEAKVEEEPEPELELEVTPAAEAEEETKP
-618 KSESKQEET
+618 EPESEEIPKAEAEET

-665 SNPIAFRIKEVLEIM
+665 SNPMAFRIKEVLEIM

-702 PVIKVEKSMALY
+702 PVIKVEKNMALY

-730 QRYYTK
+730 QKYYTN

-743 IESFLTELREII
+743 IENFLTELREII

>member
-9 IVFSAAEER
+9 IVFSAAEAR
-18 IGKLFESLLS
+18 IDKLFESLLS
-28 EQLSKRTEND
+28 EQLSKRTGND

-77 NQAAPKNKPEK
+77 NHAEPKNKPEK
-88 EIEAKVKVTEN
+88 EIEAKVKAGEN
-99 EQVTGLETE
+99 EHVTGSEKE

-142 SKSEKI
+142 PKSEKI
-148 PEAEDEEE
+148 HEAEDEEE
-156 PKPEPEPEATSEA
+156 PKPEPEPEEIP
-169 ETEKKS
+169 ET
-175 NVEVEHESEKEKFS
+175 
-189 LDYVNEIFEKAKTVT
+189 
-204 HFYEDL
+204 
-210 AEYAQIPSELKE
+210 
-222 DFVKFMLCARN
+222 R
-233 VDKRMP
+233 
-239 LFPTYGIGTKHT
+239 
-251 CKVDFYMVN
+251 
-260 DELPRCTREIDPVKK
+260 
-275 EVFSKTIEETL
+275 
-286 GVSIEWFVCDV
+286 
-297 VNIVISHPS
+297 
-306 KTVFKRK
+306 
-313 AEAEE
+313 
-318 EPEVTPKAKAEEET
+318 AEEET
-332 KPEPEPEEIPEA
+332 KPEPEPEAIPEA
-344 KTEEE
+344 KPEEE
-349 TGPESETEVI
+349 PKPEPEPEAI
-359 PEAKVEKK
+359 PEAKAEEKHEPDSEPKATSEGKAKEK
-367 SAEEKSFE
+367 SAEETSLE

-437 RSSQNLCKR
+437 RSSQNLYKKV
-446 AEFNTNTKVLISKA
+446 EFNTNTKVLISKA

-482 VNAKAKENSEPESE
+482 VNSKAKENSEPESE
-496 PEVVSEAKAEEELE
+496 PEVVSEAKAEEEPE
-510 PESEPEVVS
+510 PKMESEEVPEA
-519 ETKSEE
+519 KAEE
-525 EPEAESE
+525 EPE
-532 LEVVSET
+532 L
-539 KSEEE
+539 
-544 LEPESE
+544 ESE

-557 KAEEEFE
+557 KAEEEPEPKSE
-564 PEPETEVV
+564 PEVI
-572 PEAKAEEEPR
+572 PEAKAEEELELESEPEVVPEAKSDVEPKSK
-582 PELEAEEIS
+582 PELEEPKTE
-591 EAKAEEEPEPESEPE
+591 AEEEPKPEPEPEVTSEA
-606 ETTPEAKAERKP
+606 ETK
-618 KSESKQEET
+618 ET

-665 SNPIAFRIKEVLEIM
+665 SNPMAFRIKEVLEIM

>member
-63 KILGCGTVKKFIIE
+63 KILGCGTVKKIIIE
-77 NQAAPKNKPEK
+77 NQAEPKNKPEK

-108 AENESEAKKEET
+108 VETDSENKKEENK
-120 ESDSEDDTD
+120 SDSEDDD
-129 ANAEAGAEETESE
+129 VNAETGVEKTE
-142 SKSEKI
+142 
-148 PEAEDEEE
+148 PEAEL
-156 PKPEPEPEATSEA
+156 
-169 ETEKKS
+169 
-175 NVEVEHESEKEKFS
+175 EV
-189 LDYVNEIFEKAKTVT
+189 I
-204 HFYEDL
+204 
-210 AEYAQIPSELKE
+210 
-222 DFVKFMLCARN
+222 
-233 VDKRMP
+233 
-239 LFPTYGIGTKHT
+239 
-251 CKVDFYMVN
+251 
-260 DELPRCTREIDPVKK
+260 
-275 EVFSKTIEETL
+275 
-286 GVSIEWFVCDV
+286 
-297 VNIVISHPS
+297 
-306 KTVFKRK
+306 
-313 AEAEE
+313 
-318 EPEVTPKAKAEEET
+318 PEVKAEEET
-332 KPEPEPEEIPEA
+332 EPEAEP
-344 KTEEE
+344 
-349 TGPESETEVI
+349 EVI
-359 PEAKVEKK
+359 PESEVVEGLELEQEQEVAPEAK
-367 SAEEKSFE
+367 AEEKSPKVKSSE

-412 AFEELIKAVAETQ
+412 AFEKLIKAVAETQ

-471 FLKLIKELMIE
+471 FLKLIKELMKEISP
-482 VNAKAKENSEPESE
+482 KAEETSESE
-496 PEVVSEAKAEEELE
+496 QEAEEISEEKAEEE
-510 PESEPEVVS
+510 S
-519 ETKSEE
+519 K
-525 EPEAESE
+525 
-532 LEVVSET
+532 
-539 KSEEE
+539 
-544 LEPESE
+544 
-550 PEVVSEA
+550 
-557 KAEEEFE
+557 
-564 PEPETEVV
+564 
-572 PEAKAEEEPR
+572 

-591 EAKAEEEPEPESEPE
+591 EAKSEEDSEPEPEPE
-606 ETTPEAKAERKP
+606 KITPEAKAERKSE
-618 KSESKQEET
+618 SESKQEET

>member
-77 NQAAPKNKPEK
+77 NQAEPKNKPEK
-88 EIEAKVKVTEN
+88 EIEAKVKAGEN
-99 EQVTGLETE
+99 EHVTGSETE

-169 ETEKKS
+169 EAEKKS
-175 NVEVEHESEKEKFS
+175 NVEAEHESEKEKFS

-239 LFPTYGIGTKHT
+239 LFPTYGIGTKYT

-349 TGPESETEVI
+349 TEPESETEVI
-359 PEAKVEKK
+359 LEAKVEKK

-510 PESEPEVVS
+510 PESEPEVV
-519 ETKSEE
+519 
-525 EPEAESE
+525 
-532 LEVVSET
+532 
-539 KSEEE
+539 
-544 LEPESE
+544 
-550 PEVVSEA
+550 
-557 KAEEEFE
+557 
-564 PEPETEVV
+564 

-591 EAKAEEEPEPESEPE
+591 EAKAEEELEPESEPE
-606 ETTPEAKAERKP
+606 KTTPEAKAERKP
-618 KSESKQEET
+618 ESESKQEET

>member
-1 MFTFKATL
+1 M
-9 IVFSAAEER
+9 
-18 IGKLFESLLS
+18 
-28 EQLSKRTEND
+28 
-38 FLISFDEN
+38 
-46 ELKIEFYDV
+46 
-55 ELTEKFAP
+55 
-63 KILGCGTVKKFIIE
+63 
-77 NQAAPKNKPEK
+77 
-88 EIEAKVKVTEN
+88 
-99 EQVTGLETE
+99 
-108 AENESEAKKEET
+108 
-120 ESDSEDDTD
+120 
-129 ANAEAGAEETESE
+129 
-142 SKSEKI
+142 I
-148 PEAEDEEE
+148 PE
-156 PKPEPEPEATSEA
+156 
-169 ETEKKS
+169 
-175 NVEVEHESEKEKFS
+175 V
-189 LDYVNEIFEKAKTVT
+189 
-204 HFYEDL
+204 
-210 AEYAQIPSELKE
+210 
-222 DFVKFMLCARN
+222 
-233 VDKRMP
+233 
-239 LFPTYGIGTKHT
+239 
-251 CKVDFYMVN
+251 
-260 DELPRCTREIDPVKK
+260 
-275 EVFSKTIEETL
+275 
-286 GVSIEWFVCDV
+286 
-297 VNIVISHPS
+297 
-306 KTVFKRK
+306 
-313 AEAEE
+313 
-318 EPEVTPKAKAEEET
+318 KAEEET
-332 KPEPEPEEIPEA
+332 EPEAELEVIPEVKA
-344 KTEEE
+344 EEE
-349 TGPESETEVI
+349 TEPEAEPEVIPEVKAEEETEPKAELEVI
-359 PEAKVEKK
+359 PEAEVVERLELEQEQEVAPEAK
-367 SAEEKSFE
+367 AEEKSPKVKSSE

-437 RSSQNLCKR
+437 RSSQNLYKK

-482 VNAKAKENSEPESE
+482 VNSKAKENSEPESE

-544 LEPESE
+544 PEPESE
-550 PEVVSEA
+550 LEVVSEA
-557 KAEEEFE
+557 KSEEDSE
-564 PEPETEVV
+564 PEPE
-572 PEAKAEEEPR
+572 PEK
-582 PELEAEEIS
+582 
-591 EAKAEEEPEPESEPE
+591 
-606 ETTPEAKAERKP
+606 TTPEAKAERKP
-618 KSESKQEET
+618 ESESKQEET
-627 FDEYW
+627 LDEYW

-691 ITLSEQIFTKV
+691 ITLSEKIFTKV

>member
-1 MFTFKATL
+1 MFKFKAIL
-9 IVFSAAEER
+9 GVPSAAEKR
-18 IGKLFESLLS
+18 VDMLFEALLS
-28 EQLSKRTEND
+28 EQFSKRVGSD
-38 FLISFDEN
+38 FSISFNES
-46 ELKIEFYDV
+46 ELKIEFCDV
-55 ELTEKFAP
+55 ELTEKYAQ
-63 KILGCGTVKKFIIE
+63 KILGCGTVKKFYIE
-77 NQAAPKNKPEK
+77 NQTEPKNKPEK

-108 AENESEAKKEET
+108 VEET
-120 ESDSEDDTD
+120 E
-129 ANAEAGAEETESE
+129 
-142 SKSEKI
+142 
-148 PEAEDEEE
+148 PEAEL
-156 PKPEPEPEATSEA
+156 
-169 ETEKKS
+169 
-175 NVEVEHESEKEKFS
+175 EV
-189 LDYVNEIFEKAKTVT
+189 I
-204 HFYEDL
+204 
-210 AEYAQIPSELKE
+210 
-222 DFVKFMLCARN
+222 
-233 VDKRMP
+233 
-239 LFPTYGIGTKHT
+239 
-251 CKVDFYMVN
+251 
-260 DELPRCTREIDPVKK
+260 
-275 EVFSKTIEETL
+275 
-286 GVSIEWFVCDV
+286 
-297 VNIVISHPS
+297 
-306 KTVFKRK
+306 
-313 AEAEE
+313 
-318 EPEVTPKAKAEEET
+318 PEVKAEEET
-332 KPEPEPEEIPEA
+332 EPEAELEVIPEVKA
-344 KTEEE
+344 EEE
-349 TGPESETEVI
+349 TEPEAEPEVIPEVKAEEETEPKAELEVIPEVKAEEETEPEAEPEVIPEVKAEEETEPKAELEVI
-359 PEAKVEKK
+359 PEAEVVERLELEQEQEVAPEAK
-367 SAEEKSFE
+367 AEEKSPKVKSSE

-383 KLYEESENLEEFSG
+383 ELYEESENLEEFSG

-437 RSSQNLCKR
+437 RSSQNLYKK

-482 VNAKAKENSEPESE
+482 VNSKAKENSEPESE

-544 LEPESE
+544 PEPESE
-550 PEVVSEA
+550 TEVVSET
-557 KAEEEFE
+557 K
-564 PEPETEVV
+564 
-572 PEAKAEEEPR
+572 
-582 PELEAEEIS
+582 S
-591 EAKAEEEPEPESEPE
+591 EEEPEPESELEVVSEAKSEEDSEPE
-606 ETTPEAKAERKP
+606 PEPEKTTPEAKAERKP
-618 KSESKQEET
+618 ESESKQEET
-627 FDEYW
+627 LDEYW

-691 ITLSEQIFTKV
+691 ITLSEKIFTKV

>member
-9 IVFSAAEER
+9 IVFSAAEAR
-18 IGKLFESLLS
+18 IDKLFESLLS
-28 EQLSKRTEND
+28 EQLSKRTGND

-77 NQAAPKNKPEK
+77 NHAEPKNKPEK
-88 EIEAKVKVTEN
+88 EIEAKVKAGEN
-99 EQVTGLETE
+99 EHVTGSETE

-129 ANAEAGAEETESE
+129 ANAEAGAEETEPE
-142 SKSEKI
+142 AEPEVI
-148 PEAEDEEE
+148 PEARAEEE
-156 PKPEPEPEATSEA
+156 PKPEPEPEEIPEA
-169 ETEKKS
+169 RAEK
-175 NVEVEHESEKEKFS
+175 
-189 LDYVNEIFEKAKTVT
+189 
-204 HFYEDL
+204 
-210 AEYAQIPSELKE
+210 
-222 DFVKFMLCARN
+222 
-233 VDKRMP
+233 
-239 LFPTYGIGTKHT
+239 
-251 CKVDFYMVN
+251 
-260 DELPRCTREIDPVKK
+260 
-275 EVFSKTIEETL
+275 
-286 GVSIEWFVCDV
+286 
-297 VNIVISHPS
+297 
-306 KTVFKRK
+306 
-313 AEAEE
+313 
-318 EPEVTPKAKAEEET
+318 ET

-344 KTEEE
+344 RAEEE
-349 TGPESETEVI
+349 PKPEPEPEAI
-359 PEAKVEKK
+359 PEAKAEEKHEPDSEPKATSEGKAKEK
-367 SAEEKSFE
+367 SAEETSLE

-437 RSSQNLCKR
+437 RSSQNLCKK

-482 VNAKAKENSEPESE
+482 VNSKAKENSEPESEPKVVSEAKAEEEPELESEPKVVPEAKAEEEPEPESE
-496 PEVVSEAKAEEELE
+496 PEVVSEAKAEEEPE
-510 PESEPEVVS
+510 PKMESEE
-519 ETKSEE
+519 
-525 EPEAESE
+525 
-532 LEVVSET
+532 
-539 KSEEE
+539 
-544 LEPESE
+544 
-550 PEVVSEA
+550 
-557 KAEEEFE
+557 
-564 PEPETEVV
+564 V
-572 PEAKAEEEPR
+572 PEAKAEEEH
-582 PELEAEEIS
+582 
-591 EAKAEEEPEPESEPE
+591 EPKSESEVI
-606 ETTPEAKAERKP
+606 PEAKAEKEPELESEQEVVPEAKSEVEP
-618 KSESKQEET
+618 KSKPELEEPKTEAEEEPKPEPEPEVTSEAETKET

-665 SNPIAFRIKEVLEIM
+665 SNPMAFRIKEVLEIM

>member
-77 NQAAPKNKPEK
+77 NQAEPKNKPEK

-99 EQVTGLETE
+99 DQVTGLETE
-108 AENESEAKKEET
+108 VETDSENKKEENK
-120 ESDSEDDTD
+120 SDSEDDD
-129 ANAEAGAEETESE
+129 ANAETGVEKTE
-142 SKSEKI
+142 
-148 PEAEDEEE
+148 PEAEL
-156 PKPEPEPEATSEA
+156 
-169 ETEKKS
+169 
-175 NVEVEHESEKEKFS
+175 EV
-189 LDYVNEIFEKAKTVT
+189 I
-204 HFYEDL
+204 
-210 AEYAQIPSELKE
+210 
-222 DFVKFMLCARN
+222 
-233 VDKRMP
+233 
-239 LFPTYGIGTKHT
+239 
-251 CKVDFYMVN
+251 
-260 DELPRCTREIDPVKK
+260 
-275 EVFSKTIEETL
+275 
-286 GVSIEWFVCDV
+286 
-297 VNIVISHPS
+297 
-306 KTVFKRK
+306 
-313 AEAEE
+313 
-318 EPEVTPKAKAEEET
+318 PEVKAEEET
-332 KPEPEPEEIPEA
+332 EPEAEP
-344 KTEEE
+344 
-349 TGPESETEVI
+349 EVI
-359 PEAKVEKK
+359 PEAEVVEGLELEQEQEVAPEAK
-367 SAEEKSFE
+367 AEEKSPKVKSSE

-412 AFEELIKAVAETQ
+412 AFEELLKAVAETQ

-482 VNAKAKENSEPESE
+482 VNSKAKENSEPESE
-496 PEVVSEAKAEEELE
+496 PEVVSEAKAEEEPE
-510 PESEPEVVS
+510 PNMESEEVPEA
-519 ETKSEE
+519 KSEE
-525 EPEAESE
+525 DS
-532 LEVVSET
+532 
-539 KSEEE
+539 
-544 LEPESE
+544 
-550 PEVVSEA
+550 
-557 KAEEEFE
+557 E
-564 PEPETEVV
+564 PEPE
-572 PEAKAEEEPR
+572 PEK
-582 PELEAEEIS
+582 
-591 EAKAEEEPEPESEPE
+591 
-606 ETTPEAKAERKP
+606 TTPEAKAERKP
-618 KSESKQEET
+618 ESESKQEET

-702 PVIKVEKSMALY
+702 PVIKVEKRMALY

>member
-1 MFTFKATL
+1 MFKFKAIL
-9 IVFSAAEER
+9 GVPSAAEKR
-18 IGKLFESLLS
+18 VDMLFEALLS
-28 EQLSKRTEND
+28 EQFSKRVGSD
-38 FLISFDEN
+38 FSISFNES
-46 ELKIEFYDV
+46 ELKIEFCDV
-55 ELTEKFAP
+55 ELTEKYAQ
-63 KILGCGTVKKFIIE
+63 KILGCGTVKKFYIE
-77 NQAAPKNKPEK
+77 NQTEPKNKPEK

-108 AENESEAKKEET
+108 VEET
-120 ESDSEDDTD
+120 E
-129 ANAEAGAEETESE
+129 
-142 SKSEKI
+142 
-148 PEAEDEEE
+148 PEAEL
-156 PKPEPEPEATSEA
+156 
-169 ETEKKS
+169 
-175 NVEVEHESEKEKFS
+175 EV
-189 LDYVNEIFEKAKTVT
+189 I
-204 HFYEDL
+204 
-210 AEYAQIPSELKE
+210 
-222 DFVKFMLCARN
+222 
-233 VDKRMP
+233 
-239 LFPTYGIGTKHT
+239 
-251 CKVDFYMVN
+251 
-260 DELPRCTREIDPVKK
+260 
-275 EVFSKTIEETL
+275 
-286 GVSIEWFVCDV
+286 
-297 VNIVISHPS
+297 
-306 KTVFKRK
+306 
-313 AEAEE
+313 
-318 EPEVTPKAKAEEET
+318 PEVKAEEET
-332 KPEPEPEEIPEA
+332 EPEAELEVIPEVKA
-344 KTEEE
+344 EEE
-349 TGPESETEVI
+349 TEPEVELEVIPEVKAEEETEPEAEPEVIPEVKAEEETEPKAELEVI
-359 PEAKVEKK
+359 PEAEVVERLELEQEQEVAPEAK
-367 SAEEKSFE
+367 AEEKSPKVKSSE

-383 KLYEESENLEEFSG
+383 ELYEESENLEEFSG

-437 RSSQNLCKR
+437 RSSQNLYKK

-482 VNAKAKENSEPESE
+482 VNSKAKENSEPESE

-525 EPEAESE
+525 EPEPESE
-532 LEVVSET
+532 LEVVSEA
-539 KSEEE
+539 KSEED
-544 LEPESE
+544 S
-550 PEVVSEA
+550 
-557 KAEEEFE
+557 E
-564 PEPETEVV
+564 PEPE
-572 PEAKAEEEPR
+572 PEK
-582 PELEAEEIS
+582 
-591 EAKAEEEPEPESEPE
+591 
-606 ETTPEAKAERKP
+606 TTPEAKAERKP
-618 KSESKQEET
+618 ESESKQEET
-627 FDEYW
+627 LDEYW

-691 ITLSEQIFTKV
+691 ITLSEKIFTKV

>member
-9 IVFSAAEER
+9 IVSSAAEAR
-18 IGKLFESLLS
+18 IDKLFESLLS
-28 EQLSKRTEND
+28 EQLSKRTGND

-77 NQAAPKNKPEK
+77 NHAEPKNKPEK
-88 EIEAKVKVTEN
+88 EIEAKVKAGEN
-99 EQVTGLETE
+99 EHVTGSETE

-129 ANAEAGAEETESE
+129 ANAEAGAEETEPE
-142 SKSEKI
+142 AEQEVI
-148 PEAEDEEE
+148 PEAEVEEGLE
-156 PKPEPEPEATSEA
+156 
-169 ETEKKS
+169 
-175 NVEVEHESEKEKFS
+175 
-189 LDYVNEIFEKAKTVT
+189 FEQ
-204 HFYEDL
+204 E
-210 AEYAQIPSELKE
+210 Q
-222 DFVKFMLCARN
+222 
-233 VDKRMP
+233 
-239 LFPTYGIGTKHT
+239 
-251 CKVDFYMVN
+251 
-260 DELPRCTREIDPVKK
+260 
-275 EVFSKTIEETL
+275 
-286 GVSIEWFVCDV
+286 
-297 VNIVISHPS
+297 
-306 KTVFKRK
+306 
-313 AEAEE
+313 
-318 EPEVTPKAKAEEET
+318 
-332 KPEPEPEEIPEA
+332 
-344 KTEEE
+344 
-349 TGPESETEVI
+349 EVI
-359 PEAKVEKK
+359 PEAKAEEKHEPDSEPKATSEGKAKEK
-367 SAEEKSFE
+367 SAEETSLE

-437 RSSQNLCKR
+437 RSSQNLCKK

-482 VNAKAKENSEPESE
+482 VNSKAKENSEPESEPEEVPEAKAEEEPELESE
-496 PEVVSEAKAEEELE
+496 PEVVSEAKAEEEPE
-510 PESEPEVVS
+510 PKSEPEVVS
-519 ETKSEE
+519 EAKTEE
-525 EPEAESE
+525 EPE
-532 LEVVSET
+532 L
-539 KSEEE
+539 
-544 LEPESE
+544 ESE

-557 KAEEEFE
+557 KAEEE
-564 PEPETEVV
+564 PEPKMESEEV
-572 PEAKAEEEPR
+572 PEAKAEEEH
-582 PELEAEEIS
+582 
-591 EAKAEEEPEPESEPE
+591 EPKSESEVI
-606 ETTPEAKAERKP
+606 PEAKAEKEPELESEQEVVPEAKSEVEP
-618 KSESKQEET
+618 KSKPELEEPKTEAEEEPKPEPEPEVTSEAETKET

-665 SNPIAFRIKEVLEIM
+665 SNPMAFRIKEVLEIM

>member
-9 IVFSAAEER
+9 IVFSAAEAR
-18 IGKLFESLLS
+18 IDKLFESLLS

-77 NQAAPKNKPEK
+77 NHAEPKNKPEK

-108 AENESEAKKEET
+108 VETDSENKKEENK
-120 ESDSEDDTD
+120 SDSEDDD
-129 ANAEAGAEETESE
+129 ANAETGVEETE
-142 SKSEKI
+142 
-148 PEAEDEEE
+148 PEAE
-156 PKPEPEPEATSEA
+156 
-169 ETEKKS
+169 
-175 NVEVEHESEKEKFS
+175 
-189 LDYVNEIFEKAKTVT
+189 L
-204 HFYEDL
+204 
-210 AEYAQIPSELKE
+210 
-222 DFVKFMLCARN
+222 
-233 VDKRMP
+233 
-239 LFPTYGIGTKHT
+239 
-251 CKVDFYMVN
+251 
-260 DELPRCTREIDPVKK
+260 
-275 EVFSKTIEETL
+275 
-286 GVSIEWFVCDV
+286 
-297 VNIVISHPS
+297 
-306 KTVFKRK
+306 
-313 AEAEE
+313 
-318 EPEVTPKAKAEEET
+318 
-332 KPEPEPEEIPEA
+332 
-344 KTEEE
+344 
-349 TGPESETEVI
+349 EVI
-359 PEAKVEKK
+359 PEAEVEKGLELEQEQEVAPEAK
-367 SAEEKSFE
+367 AEEKSPKVKSSE

-437 RSSQNLCKR
+437 RNSQNLYKR

-482 VNAKAKENSEPESE
+482 VNSKAKENSEPESE
-496 PEVVSEAKAEEELE
+496 PEVVSEAKAEEEPE
-510 PESEPEVVS
+510 PKMESEEV
-519 ETKSEE
+519 
-525 EPEAESE
+525 P
-532 LEVVSET
+532 
-539 KSEEE
+539 
-544 LEPESE
+544 
-550 PEVVSEA
+550 
-557 KAEEEFE
+557 
-564 PEPETEVV
+564 
-572 PEAKAEEEPR
+572 
-582 PELEAEEIS
+582 
-591 EAKAEEEPEPESEPE
+591 EAKAEEEPEPEPEPE
-606 ETTPEAKAERKP
+606 VIPEAKVEEEPEPELELEVTPAAEAEEETKP
-618 KSESKQEET
+618 EPESEEIPKAEAEET

-665 SNPIAFRIKEVLEIM
+665 SNPMAFRIKEVLEIM

-730 QRYYTK
+730 QKYYTN

-743 IESFLTELREII
+743 IENFLTELREII

>member
-9 IVFSAAEER
+9 IVFSAAEAR
-18 IGKLFESLLS
+18 IDKLFESLLS
-28 EQLSKRTEND
+28 EQLSKRTGND
-38 FLISFDEN
+38 FLVSFDEN

-77 NQAAPKNKPEK
+77 NHAEPKNKPEK
-88 EIEAKVKVTEN
+88 AIEVKVKAGEN
-99 EQVTGLETE
+99 EHVTGSETE

-142 SKSEKI
+142 PKSEKI

-156 PKPEPEPEATSEA
+156 PKPEPEPEVIPEVKAVEETEPEAEPEVIPEVKTVEETEA
-169 ETEKKS
+169 ETE
-175 NVEVEHESEKEKFS
+175 
-189 LDYVNEIFEKAKTVT
+189 L
-204 HFYEDL
+204 
-210 AEYAQIPSELKE
+210 
-222 DFVKFMLCARN
+222 
-233 VDKRMP
+233 
-239 LFPTYGIGTKHT
+239 
-251 CKVDFYMVN
+251 
-260 DELPRCTREIDPVKK
+260 
-275 EVFSKTIEETL
+275 
-286 GVSIEWFVCDV
+286 
-297 VNIVISHPS
+297 
-306 KTVFKRK
+306 
-313 AEAEE
+313 
-318 EPEVTPKAKAEEET
+318 
-332 KPEPEPEEIPEA
+332 
-344 KTEEE
+344 
-349 TGPESETEVI
+349 EVI
-359 PEAKVEKK
+359 PEAEVEEGLELEQEQEVAPEAK
-367 SAEEKSFE
+367 AEEKSPKVKSSE

-437 RSSQNLCKR
+437 RSSQNLCKK

-482 VNAKAKENSEPESE
+482 VNSKAKENSEPESE
-496 PEVVSEAKAEEELE
+496 PKVVSEAKAEEE
-510 PESEPEVVS
+510 PE
-519 ETKSEE
+519 
-525 EPEAESE
+525 
-532 LEVVSET
+532 L
-539 KSEEE
+539 
-544 LEPESE
+544 ESE

-557 KAEEEFE
+557 KSEVEPKSKPELEEPKTKVEEEPKPE
-564 PEPETEVV
+564 PEPEVTS
-572 PEAKAEEEPR
+572 
-582 PELEAEEIS
+582 EAET
-591 EAKAEEEPEPESEPE
+591 K
-606 ETTPEAKAERKP
+606 
-618 KSESKQEET
+618 ET

-665 SNPIAFRIKEVLEIM
+665 SNPMAFRIKEVLEIM

>member
-1 MFTFKATL
+1 MFKFKATL
-9 IVFSAAEER
+9 GVPLAAEKR
-18 IGKLFESLLS
+18 VDMLFEALLS
-28 EQLSKRTEND
+28 EQFSKRVGSD
-38 FLISFDEN
+38 FSISFNES
-46 ELKIEFYDV
+46 ELKIEFCDV
-55 ELTEKFAP
+55 ELTEKYAQ
-63 KILGCGTVKKFIIE
+63 KILGCGTVKKFYIE
-77 NQAAPKNKPEK
+77 NQTEPKNKPEK

-108 AENESEAKKEET
+108 VETDSENKKEENK
-120 ESDSEDDTD
+120 SDSEEDD
-129 ANAEAGAEETESE
+129 ANAETGVEETE
-142 SKSEKI
+142 
-148 PEAEDEEE
+148 PEAELE
-156 PKPEPEPEATSEA
+156 
-169 ETEKKS
+169 
-175 NVEVEHESEKEKFS
+175 
-189 LDYVNEIFEKAKTVT
+189 
-204 HFYEDL
+204 
-210 AEYAQIPSELKE
+210 
-222 DFVKFMLCARN
+222 
-233 VDKRMP
+233 
-239 LFPTYGIGTKHT
+239 
-251 CKVDFYMVN
+251 
-260 DELPRCTREIDPVKK
+260 
-275 EVFSKTIEETL
+275 
-286 GVSIEWFVCDV
+286 
-297 VNIVISHPS
+297 VIS
-306 KTVFKRK
+306 
-313 AEAEE
+313 
-318 EPEVTPKAKAEEET
+318 EVKAEEET
-332 KPEPEPEEIPEA
+332 EPEAEL
-344 KTEEE
+344 
-349 TGPESETEVI
+349 EVI
-359 PEAKVEKK
+359 PEAEVVERLELEQEQEVAPEAK
-367 SAEEKSFE
+367 AEEKSPKVKSSE

-383 KLYEESENLEEFSG
+383 ELYEESENLEEFSG

-437 RSSQNLCKR
+437 RSSQNLYKK

-482 VNAKAKENSEPESE
+482 VNSKAKENS
-496 PEVVSEAKAEEELE
+496 E

-550 PEVVSEA
+550 PEVVSET
-557 KAEEEFE
+557 KSEEE
-564 PEPETEVV
+564 PEAESELKVV
-572 PEAKAEEEPR
+572 PEAKSEED
-582 PELEAEEIS
+582 S
-591 EAKAEEEPEPESEPE
+591 EPEPEPE
-606 ETTPEAKAERKP
+606 ETTPEAKSERKP
-618 KSESKQEET
+618 ESESKQEET
-627 FDEYW
+627 LDEYW

-691 ITLSEQIFTKV
+691 ITLSEKIFTKV

>member
-77 NQAAPKNKPEK
+77 NQAEPKNKPEK

-108 AENESEAKKEET
+108 VETDSENKKEENK
-120 ESDSEDDTD
+120 SDSEDDD
-129 ANAEAGAEETESE
+129 ANAETGVEKTE
-142 SKSEKI
+142 
-148 PEAEDEEE
+148 PEAEL
-156 PKPEPEPEATSEA
+156 
-169 ETEKKS
+169 
-175 NVEVEHESEKEKFS
+175 EV
-189 LDYVNEIFEKAKTVT
+189 I
-204 HFYEDL
+204 
-210 AEYAQIPSELKE
+210 
-222 DFVKFMLCARN
+222 
-233 VDKRMP
+233 
-239 LFPTYGIGTKHT
+239 
-251 CKVDFYMVN
+251 
-260 DELPRCTREIDPVKK
+260 
-275 EVFSKTIEETL
+275 
-286 GVSIEWFVCDV
+286 
-297 VNIVISHPS
+297 
-306 KTVFKRK
+306 
-313 AEAEE
+313 
-318 EPEVTPKAKAEEET
+318 PEVKAEEET
-332 KPEPEPEEIPEA
+332 EPEAEPEVIPEAEVVEGLELEQEQEVAPEA
-344 KTEEE
+344 KTEEKS
-349 TGPESETEVI
+349 P
-359 PEAKVEKK
+359 KVK
-367 SAEEKSFE
+367 SSE

-412 AFEELIKAVAETQ
+412 AFEELLKAVAETQ

-482 VNAKAKENSEPESE
+482 VNSKAKENSESESE
-496 PEVVSEAKAEEELE
+496 PEVVSEAKAEEEPE
-510 PESEPEVVS
+510 PNMESEE
-519 ETKSEE
+519 
-525 EPEAESE
+525 
-532 LEVVSET
+532 
-539 KSEEE
+539 
-544 LEPESE
+544 
-550 PEVVSEA
+550 
-557 KAEEEFE
+557 
-564 PEPETEVV
+564 V
-572 PEAKAEEEPR
+572 PEAKAEEESKP
-582 PELEAEEIS
+582 
-591 EAKAEEEPEPESEPE
+591 EPEPEK
-606 ETTPEAKAERKP
+606 TTPEAKAERKP
-618 KSESKQEET
+618 ESESKQEET

-702 PVIKVEKSMALY
+702 PVIKVEKRMALY

>member
-77 NQAAPKNKPEK
+77 NQAEPKNKPEK
-88 EIEAKVKVTEN
+88 EIEAKVKAGEN
-99 EQVTGLETE
+99 EHVTGSETE

-496 PEVVSEAKAEEELE
+496 PEVVSE
-510 PESEPEVVS
+510 
-519 ETKSEE
+519 TKSEE
-525 EPEAESE
+525 EP
-532 LEVVSET
+532 
-539 KSEEE
+539 
-544 LEPESE
+544 
-550 PEVVSEA
+550 
-557 KAEEEFE
+557 E